1 MADENVEV
9 VGDEGA
15 EFLPDILQK
24 PRNDIWTALLGI
36 TAAAFLVAVILAGME
51 LYKQYDVK
59 FFILS

>member
-1 MADENVEV
+1 MADEEVE

-24 PRNDIWTALLGI
+24 PRNDIYTVLLGV
-36 TAAAFLVAVILAGME
+36 TAGAFFVAVILAGME

-59 FFILS
+59 FFILG